1 MSQKNLPISQ
11 TEDYF
16 KNLWYRFLE
25 ERMLILLALKW
36 NLLEQAF
43 SCEPS
48 WVIFQEVFDFTDDE
62 STIYEIL

>member
-11 TEDYF
+11 TEYYF

-48 WVIFQEVFDFTDDE
+48 WVIFQEVLDFTDDE